1 MAEPSAGHVEAAWR
15 ALWREGGRYNLASAV
30 ARGLTT
36 ARQRLPPLRV
46 LRVADVG
53 PLALFNQ
60 EPWNG
65 VALWLT
71 RNRLTLA
78 EPVREGAFEY
88 DPRSGR
94 LRVTLAFPRVVYSA
108 NYLLRSGLLPQSA
121 MRVARETLGVG
132 QASDDNLQLAGQYQ
146 DNLLA
151 SDNGV
156 TLVGTYWDNNEAYNF
171 VFSNSAVLQNQWTQT
186 QTPPSSGQNTLFF
199 SNQTNSAA
207 QFGLQSPPPV
217 QGVVSSNG
225 YSHYAAHAATMQ
237 NFVWQT
243 CLTYAKHEP
252 DSSSQYAQA
261 GSASSQFLAA
271 TQNFAAQPMSVPSVM
286 STVAGSSREVLLATA
301 PGRAPW
307 QDLVDAR
314 AAEFGP
320 LIEAEVVATKGYRR
334 PLHHSRRQTPA
345 RGTVRHD
352 LSLERVVL
360 EGTLRADGPRGCP
373 RVELDVTSG
382 ADVSVALRLSPFEG
396 PLFEAATRALGE
408 ANFLHDALGQRLGGA
423 LGGPRL
429 AGFVSALLNL
439 AFEGELGPVA

>member
-1 MAEPSAGHVEAAWR
+1 MAEPSAGRVEAAWR
-15 ALWREGGRYNLASAV
+15 ALWSEGGRYNLPNAA

-36 ARQRLPPLRV
+36 GRVRLAPLRV
-46 LRVADVG
+46 LRIPDVG
-53 PLALFNQ
+53 PLSLFNR

-78 EPVREGAFEY
+78 EPLRQGTFEY
-88 DPRSGR
+88 DPSSGR
-94 LRVTLAFPRVVYSA
+94 LRVTLGFPCLIYSA
-108 NYLLRSGLLPQSA
+108 HYLLRSGLQPPSA
-121 MRVARETLGVG
+121 MRVAAATLGVE
-132 QASDDNLQLAGQYQ
+132 QTDDGNLALAGQYQ

-151 SDNGV
+151 SDNGI

-171 VFSNSAVLQNQWTQT
+171 VFANSVVLQNQWTQT
-186 QTPPSSGQNTLFF
+186 ETPPSSGQNTLFF
-199 SNQTNSAA
+199 SNQTSSAA
-207 QFGLQSPPPV
+207 QFGLQNPPPV
-217 QGVVSSNG
+217 QGAVSSNG

-286 STVAGSSREVLLATA
+286 STVAGSDRTSLLSAS

-314 AAEFGP
+314 AAEFAP
-320 LIEAEVVATKGYRR
+320 LIEAEVAATKGYRR
-334 PLHHSRRQTPA
+334 PLHHSRRQTPG
-345 RGTVRHD
+345 RGTVREE
-352 LSLERVVL
+352 LCLERVVL
-360 EGTLRADGPRGCP
+360 EGTLTDDGPRGCP
-373 RVELDVTSG
+373 RVTLDVVSG
-382 ADVSVALRLSPFEG
+382 GDLAVGLRLSPFEG
-396 PLFEAATRALGE
+396 PLFEDATRALGE
-408 ANFLHDALGQRLGGA
+408 ANFLRDALGQRLGGA
-423 LGGPRL
+423 VAGPRL
-429 AGFVSALLNL
+429 ASFVSTLMNL
-439 AFEGELGPVA
+439 ALEGVLGPVA